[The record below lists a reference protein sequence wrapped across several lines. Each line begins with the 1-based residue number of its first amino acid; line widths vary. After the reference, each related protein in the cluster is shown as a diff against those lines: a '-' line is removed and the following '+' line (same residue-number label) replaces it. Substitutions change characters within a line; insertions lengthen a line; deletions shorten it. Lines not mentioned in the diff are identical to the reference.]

1 MKLIVKLIILFT
13 INIALGQQQI
23 VGDIYPEEFSGL
35 HKIML
40 SHKIRSIA
48 KPNLGDLRI
57 LDSKNNP
64 TPYYIAKATTKIKDA
79 DFTPFEII
87 SNSKITD
94 SSTTVIFLNTEKTLN
109 KAVLH
114 IANYQGGKYYN
125 LLGSNDLKQ
134 WYGVANK
141 QFLSSISS
149 NIETAVYRPIH
160 FPLCS
165 YKYLKLVFN
174 DRKSLPI
181 NILNIG
187 KTSTNLST
195 VINEE
200 IPFSSFEIS
209 EFKKEKKTTIKVT
222 FDHPKIL
229 NSLKFDI
236 NAPDFYN
243 RKTVFYYLKN
253 ATVNHK
259 EVVQKSIIKRFS
271 LNSNTANEFRF
282 TDVLVNSFYIEIDNQ
297 DNPKLNIAT
306 IKCFQ
311 NSLFAIANLN
321 KDELYTI
328 NAGDHLLTKPKYDIT
343 FFKDKL
349 PENTPVLF
357 VKNISYI
364 SKEKSLE
371 KEASFWQQKWFIWLI
386 IGFAIIIVGFV
397 VSGLLKDLKTVE
409 D

>member
-23 VGDIYPEEFSGL
+23 VGDVSPEEFSGL

-64 TPYYIAKATTKIKDA
+64 IPYYITKATTEIKDA
-79 DFTPFEII
+79 DFKAFEFI
-87 SNSKITD
+87 STSKIIDT
-94 SSTTVIFLNTEKTLN
+94 SSTYTFLNPEKTLN
-109 KAVLH
+109 KVVLH
-114 IANYQGGKYYN
+114 IANYQGSKYYN

-181 NILNIG
+181 NVLNIG
-187 KTSTNLST
+187 KTSTNLNAL
-195 VINEE
+195 INEE
-200 IPFSSFEIS
+200 IPFSSFEVS
-209 EFKKEKKTTIKVT
+209 ELKKEKKTKIKVT

-243 RKTVFYYLKN
+243 RKTVFYYLENVK
-253 ATVNHK
+253 ANHK
-259 EVVQKSIIKRFS
+259 EGTQKHVFKRFS
-271 LNSNTANEFRF
+271 LNSNISNEVNFS
-282 TDVLVNSFYIEIDNQ
+282 DVLVKNFYIEIDNQ
-297 DNPKLNIAT
+297 DNPILNIAT
-306 IKCFQ
+306 VKCFQ

-321 KDELYTI
+321 KGGLYTI
-328 NAGDHLLTKPKYDIT
+328 NAGDHLLTKPKYDIA
-343 FFKDKL
+343 FFKNKL
-349 PENTPVLF
+349 TENTPVLF

-364 SKEKSLE
+364 SKEKSLK
-371 KEASFWQQKWFIWLI
+371 KEASFWQKKWFIWLI

-397 VSGLLKDLKTVE
+397 VSGLLKDLKTAE
-409 D
+409 G